1 VRASVSNQALV
12 FLTQHGGPE
21 KTQVEVELTTISSNY
36 HVELT
41 PSDAGLKDRYVVQE
55 LIKEMAKSRPL
66 DVASF
71 VAGGQQQGGGGSSN
85 TGERWDTGDDA
96 SRVALPNH
104 PSHRRCAC
112 ELGTTFQQ
120 RA

>member
-1 VRASVSNQALV
+1 VTVGLA
-12 FLTQHGGPE
+12 
-21 KTQVEVELTTISSNY
+21 QVEVELTTVSSNY

-71 VAGGQQQGGGGSSN
+71 VTGGQQGGAGSSS
-85 TGERWDTGDDA
+85 TGAMWETTPAGRSDTA
-96 SRVALPNH
+96 CPQLF
-104 PSHRRCAC
+104 SHLSSNLT
-112 ELGTTFQQ
+112 ELMIDP
-120 RA
+120 

>member
-1 VRASVSNQALV
+1 M
-12 FLTQHGGPE
+12 
-21 KTQVEVELTTISSNY
+21 SSNY

-71 VAGGQQQGGGGSSN
+71 VMGGQQGGGGGSN
-85 TGERWDTGDDA
+85 TGEMREMTSSGSQGYRLSTLVVSFVKPDGFANSSCRDESD
-96 SRVALPNH
+96 L
-104 PSHRRCAC
+104 SHCERRAC
-112 ELGTTFQQ
+112 
-120 RA
+120 R